1 MSEYIL
7 TCPEYIAT
15 HTVCKSQVFMIENA
29 SEDICILTEFYSEFI
44 CDVKKSLP
52 NLLAGNLLFDLR
64 ESKCTHTLVS
74 WSSFLPLGNFSLV
87 AYMECVRKSGGRT
100 LMHLTDY
107 PDLPSTLLFEW
118 MVMSVIGR
126 KQRHS
131 ADHTVPFALVWHS
144 LCFWNCSAQPPTLQL
159 SDKTTR

>member
-1 MSEYIL
+1 MWVHL
-7 TCPEYIAT
+7 WW
-15 HTVCKSQVFMIENA
+15 
-29 SEDICILTEFYSEFI
+29 
-44 CDVKKSLP
+44 LP
-52 NLLAGNLLFDLR
+52 NLLVGNLLFDLR

-74 WSSFLPLGNFSLV
+74 WSSFLPLGIFSLV
-87 AYMECVRKSGGRT
+87 AHVGFVRKKGGRT

-107 PDLPSTLLFEW
+107 PDLPSILLFEW

-144 LCFWNCSAQPPTLQL
+144 LCFWNCLAQPPTFQL
-159 SDKTTR
+159 SDETTRSSQEMQMLEMQKNKINKSQGMDPPTQHTF